1 MNTTQLGNQLEA
13 AGNTVA
19 AQASSALD
27 KAGDLSHRGAEAI
40 RDGAGQVRNVVR
52 EGAAQ
57 VREKAHNMGEQA
69 VGYIQEKPVQSVLI
83 AAATGATLMAL
94 LSLVARGARRG

>member
-1 MNTTQLGNQLEA
+1 MNTTQLSNQLET
-13 AGNTVA
+13 AGNSVA
-19 AQASSALD
+19 HQASSALE
-27 KAGDLSHRGAEAI
+27 KASDLSHRGAEAI
-40 RDGAGQVRNVVR
+40 R

-57 VREKAHNMGEQA
+57 VREKAHNIGEHA

-94 LSLVARGARRG
+94 LSLIARGARRG